1 MIVLVPETWK
11 ALIASH
17 SSTEEATNKTFHFI
31 ADAFDKDNSVIECTT
46 AALGIAPGIF
56 MALPLESQKP
66 ILFHHFSKAFRHP
79 GVSNDVDE
87 FYGILSWDNLPLAV
101 KVDPANLFT
110 LAWDGTVDIERN
122 LKTYFADIDTNQ
134 LFTAAHD
141 PVAFHQFRRTPSR
154 AKNCS

>member
-31 ADAFDKDNSVIECTT
+31 ADAFDKDKSVIECTT

-110 LAWDGTVDIERN
+110 LAWDGTVDIESN
-122 LKTYFADIDTNQ
+122 LMQILIRTNCSQ
-134 LFTAAHD
+134 HVTQWHS
-141 PVAFHQFRRTPSR
+141 HQFRRTPSR